1 MSLTIMCGD
10 EFSVSSEKARF
21 FDVQGE
27 KLDADT
33 WAFDFADGKRRIV
46 YPSLISETIREC
58 IEIDTRNGRGSD
70 IAQVKLHQ
78 TAAVSSC
85 LEGIVIP
92 ELFEE
97 VEVCAG
103 RSIRIPGFWFDGVPL
118 GLIVVKN
125 LEQDVQT
132 ADRYGIPI

>member
-1 MSLTIMCGD
+1 MSRTVLCGD
-10 EFSVSSEKARF
+10 DFSVSSERARF

-33 WAFDFADGKRRIV
+33 WAFVFGDGQRRIV
-46 YPSLISETIREC
+46 YPSLISEVIRGC
-58 IEIDTRNGRGSD
+58 IETDTRNGRAGD

-78 TAAVSSC
+78 IAAVSSC
-85 LEGIVIP
+85 LEGLLNP

-97 VEVCAG
+97 VEVCIG
-103 RSIRIPGFWFDGVPL
+103 RSIRVPGFWFDGVPL

-132 ADRYGIPI
+132 ADMYGTPI